1 MTSKSKNKV
10 KFLMDT
16 DWMFD
21 GIVDSEEK
29 EYRLLSYFQKLNT
42 NLDEM
47 KVYPLFTE
55 ISLHLGNIQT
65 LINQD
70 KILYT
75 DRELSSFDDELVFS
89 DLKLKD
95 IPVLDEEEYKE
106 YQKILKNSLP
116 RLQYYFQITKSIWG
130 IVYDSIKINVKKNKS
145 NISSKKGF
153 FYYVNKETLFVW
165 EYTTR
170 KLKKPVENTKTNIK
184 LIYKEPLSEL
194 TISDIISNIMVS
206 QNKSKN
212 HKLPVFEIICED
224 VFPMEETLVPIFK
237 RKVMSYIAQSIKN
250 EKSKVQKL
258 ITNGVQ

>member
-1 MTSKSKNKV
+1 
-10 KFLMDT
+10 MDT

-95 IPVLDEEEYKE
+95 IPVLDEE
-106 YQKILKNSLP
+106 
-116 RLQYYFQITKSIWG
+116 
-130 IVYDSIKINVKKNKS
+130 
-145 NISSKKGF
+145 
-153 FYYVNKETLFVW
+153 
-165 EYTTR
+165 
-170 KLKKPVENTKTNIK
+170 
-184 LIYKEPLSEL
+184 
-194 TISDIISNIMVS
+194 
-206 QNKSKN
+206 
-212 HKLPVFEIICED
+212 
-224 VFPMEETLVPIFK
+224 
-237 RKVMSYIAQSIKN
+237 
-250 EKSKVQKL
+250 
-258 ITNGVQ
+258 

>member
-1 MTSKSKNKV
+1 
-10 KFLMDT
+10 MDT

-29 EYRLLSYFQKLNT
+29 EYRLLSYFQKLNK

-75 DRELSSFDDELVFS
+75 DRELSSFDDELLFS

-95 IPVLDEEEYKE
+95 IPVLAKDEYEE
-106 YQKILKNSLP
+106 YQKILKNTLP
-116 RLQYYFQITKSIWG
+116 KLQYYFQITKSIWT
-130 IVYDSIKINVKKNKS
+130 IVYDSIKINVKKNK
-145 NISSKKGF
+145 NNMSSKKGF
-153 FYYVNKETLFVW
+153 FYFDNKENLFVW
-165 EYTTR
+165 EYSIR
-170 KLKKPVENTKTNIK
+170 KLKNSENNTKTSIK
-184 LIYKEPLSEL
+184 LIYKEPSSEL
-194 TISDIISNIMVS
+194 TISDIISNFMLS

-212 HKLPVFEIICED
+212 HKLPVFEIICD
-224 VFPMEETLVPIFK
+224 DIFPMEETLVPIFK
-237 RKVMSYIAQSIKN
+237 RKVMSYISQTVKN
-250 EKSKVQKL
+250 ENNKL
-258 ITNGVQ
+258 MKLLPNGVQ

>member
-1 MTSKSKNKV
+1 MTNKGKNKV

-29 EYRLLSYFQKLNT
+29 EYRLLSYFQKLNK

-75 DRELSSFDDELVFS
+75 DRELSSFDDELLFS

-95 IPVLDEEEYKE
+95 IPVLAKDEYEE
-106 YQKILKNSLP
+106 YQKILKNTLP
-116 RLQYYFQITKSIWG
+116 KLQYYFQITKSIWT
-130 IVYDSIKINVKKNKS
+130 IVYDSIKINVKKNK
-145 NISSKKGF
+145 NNMSSKKGF
-153 FYYVNKETLFVW
+153 FYFDNKENLFVW
-165 EYTTR
+165 EYSIR
-170 KLKKPVENTKTNIK
+170 KLKNSENNTKTSIK
-184 LIYKEPLSEL
+184 LIYKEPSSEL
-194 TISDIISNIMVS
+194 TISDIISNFMLS

-212 HKLPVFEIICED
+212 HKLPVFEIICD
-224 VFPMEETLVPIFK
+224 DIFPMEETLVPIFK
-237 RKVMSYIAQSIKN
+237 RKVMSYISQTVKN
-250 EKSKVQKL
+250 ENNKL
-258 ITNGVQ
+258 MKLLPNGVQ